1 MSVRYTILMEN
12 AKKDLK
18 FWMKREK
25 DSVSVQVLARGI
37 PELDVTYTDKEQA
50 ERDAAEFRSENARNL
65 EQNKWWRRQRRAML
79 ETFSIVEVNQVVDWG
94 RM

>member
-79 ETFSIVEVNQVVDWG
+79 GNVQHC
-94 RM
+94 